1 MPLNLPTFLTWLRM
15 LAIPMLVGIF
25 YLPIAPMTMNIAATA
40 LFVPAQLSG

>member
-25 YLPIAPMTMNIAATA
+25 YLPIAPMTMNIGMRVASKNT
-40 LFVPAQLSG
+40 